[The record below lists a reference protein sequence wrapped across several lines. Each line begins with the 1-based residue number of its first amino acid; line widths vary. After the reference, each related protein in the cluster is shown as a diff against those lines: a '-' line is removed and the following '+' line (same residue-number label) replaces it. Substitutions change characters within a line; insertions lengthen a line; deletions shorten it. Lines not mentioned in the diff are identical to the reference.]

1 MKKAGHTHTHAP
13 NAVIHS
19 DPRTTQSSVVHPLQG
34 AGRNPRERGRSL
46 MPSNNLI
53 RTFCGQEDERSTNRR
68 RRKTHEQ
75 REAPRQRAG
84 IWNSGTQM
92 GDKHTHVNSHHKQ
105 RYQENHTSPT
115 QIICISG
122 PTRLGTYPVATDRTS
137 VPPVRLFHNDGGM
150 ALPNICSMEQY
161 PTPSSKPRPSQRGG
175 GLVFALCVFGVGWL
189 VGENF

>member
-19 DPRTTQSSVVHPLQG
+19 DPRTKQSSVVHPLQG

-68 RRKTHEQ
+68 RRKTHKQ

-84 IWNSGTQM
+84 IRKSGTLM
-92 GDKHTHVNSHHKQ
+92 GDITPPHQQPSQTQIPK
-105 RYQENHTSPT
+105 NHTSPT
-115 QIICISG
+115 QIIGIHTYG
-122 PTRLGTYPVATDRTS
+122 RLGT
-137 VPPVRLFHNDGGM
+137 PPVYMSASL
-150 ALPNICSMEQY
+150 APLPHPFDPCHPY
-161 PTPSSKPRPSQRGG
+161 PSQK
-175 GLVFALCVFGVGWL
+175 
-189 VGENF
+189 

>member
-19 DPRTTQSSVVHPLQG
+19 DQRTKQSSVVHPLQG

-68 RRKTHEQ
+68 RRKTHKQ

-84 IWNSGTQM
+84 IRKSGTLM
-92 GDKHTHVNSHHKQ
+92 GDITPPHQQPSQ
-105 RYQENHTSPT
+105 T
-115 QIICISG
+115 QIPKKPHISHTDNRYPYLRASRHTTG
-122 PTRLGTYPVATDRTS
+122 LHVGIVGTPA
-137 VPPVRLFHNDGGM
+137 PPPQP
-150 ALPNICSMEQY
+150 LPPLPLAEM
-161 PTPSSKPRPSQRGG
+161 KRH
-175 GLVFALCVFGVGWL
+175 
-189 VGENF
+189 

>member
-13 NAVIHS
+13 NAVLHS

-84 IWNSGTQM
+84 IRNSGTLM
-92 GDKHTHVNSHHKQ
+92 GDITPPRPHPSPKQ
-105 RYQENHTSPT
+105 IPKNHTSPT
-115 QIICISG
+115 QIIMVYVRTG
-122 PTRLGTYPVATDRTS
+122 LGT
-137 VPPVRLFHNDGGM
+137 PPVNVGLESSHPHLPLTHRPRGSTAAEPAPTTTPAPSLNPSGG
-150 ALPNICSMEQY
+150 P
-161 PTPSSKPRPSQRGG
+161 
-175 GLVFALCVFGVGWL
+175 
-189 VGENF
+189 

>member
-84 IWNSGTQM
+84 IRNSGTLM
-92 GDKHTHVNSHHKQ
+92 GDIT
-105 RYQENHTSPT
+105 
-115 QIICISG
+115 
-122 PTRLGTYPVATDRTS
+122 
-137 VPPVRLFHNDGGM
+137 PPR
-150 ALPNICSMEQY
+150 QQ
-161 PTPSSKPRPSQRGG
+161 PSQTEIPRKPHISHTDNMYIRPHPARHIPGCDRPNKCSPRA
-175 GLVFALCVFGVGWL
+175 VIP
-189 VGENF
+189 